1 MRLGATIEDYLR
13 SKDPRDYVEECRRLG
28 YRAVSWPEA
37 FADAGDEIAEI
48 KRTFAAAD
56 IVVAEV
62 AAWVNPLDPDDGKRQ
77 ENLRK
82 IAETLAIADELEAV
96 CCATVVGS
104 FDPSGSPLPT
114 WATILTTSGKR
125 LSRRWSSG

>member
-13 SKDPRDYVEECRRLG
+13 SKNPLDYVEECRKQG
-28 YRAVSWPEA
+28 YRSVSWPEA
-37 FADAGDEIAEI
+37 FAEAGDEIAEI

-62 AAWVNPLDPDDGKRQ
+62 AAWVNPLDPDEAKRRG
-77 ENLRK
+77 NLRK

-104 FDPSGSPLPT
+104 FDPSGSPFAHVGHHPDNFG
-114 WATILTTSGKR
+114 AEGFR
-125 LSRRWSSG
+125 GGG

>member
-13 SKDPRDYVEECRRLG
+13 SKDPRDYVEECRKQG

-37 FADAGDEIAEI
+37 FAGARDELAEI

-77 ENLRK
+77 ANLRK
-82 IAETLAIADELEAV
+82 VAETLATADELEAV

-104 FDPSGSPLPT
+104 FDPSGSVSPSR
-114 WATILTTSGKR
+114 TSKVSARVPGCPPNTP
-125 LSRRWSSG
+125 